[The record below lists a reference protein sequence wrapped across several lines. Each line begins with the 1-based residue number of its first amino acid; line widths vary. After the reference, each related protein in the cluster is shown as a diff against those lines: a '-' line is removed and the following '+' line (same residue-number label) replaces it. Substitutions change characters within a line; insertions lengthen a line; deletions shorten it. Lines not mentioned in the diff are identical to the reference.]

1 MDAKL
6 KTGQWRDGEEKIME
20 LFVLAQLDIWNSIE
34 TALALSDA
42 VPPAM
47 DRHKLVEYVK
57 EEQAVYADFAQ
68 PGVKVLIYQ
77 DREMGKGGM
86 EAVTAVCA
94 AIERAIQLRIEEL
107 GQLVAPAGN
116 SAEELAQLRQC
127 KQLCSSVLQLYHEA
141 AAIKSLFDEVRRF
154 FGLFNKC
161 LK

>member
-1 MDAKL
+1 M

-20 LFVLAQLDIWNSIE
+20 LFVLVQLDIWTSIE

-94 AIERAIQLRIEEL
+94 DLERAIQLRIDEL
-107 GQLVAPAGN
+107 GQLVASAGN
-116 SAEELAQLRQC
+116 SAEELTQLREC
-127 KQLCSSVLQLYHEA
+127 KQLCGSVLQLYQDA
-141 AAIKSLFDEVRRF
+141 VDIKSFFDDVRHNLYF
-154 FGLFNKC
+154 TLCF
-161 LK
+161 